1 MNTNQKVFAVISLLI
16 AAVVTVATSK
26 ATDEETEL
34 SSFGAASNC
43 ANATTTNQTIS
54 TAFGAIVTPEGMTF
68 IDLGLPKTTLDIP
81 AETVVSG
88 TISGGLSRVCTY
100 SLNTTS
106 GTLHVYS
113 CSDNS
118 NPVCQVSFTPQ

>member
-1 MNTNQKVFAVISLLI
+1 MNTNKKVFASLSLLI

-26 ATDEETEL
+26 QEEETEY
-34 SSFGAASNC
+34 SYFGAASTC
-43 ANATTTNQTIS
+43 ANATTTNQAIS
-54 TAFGAIVTPEGMTF
+54 VSFGSIITPAGMTF
-68 IDLGLPKTTLDIP
+68 VDLGIPKTTLNVATD
-81 AETVVSG
+81 TTVSG
-88 TISGGLSRVCTY
+88 TIAGGLARVCTY

>member
-1 MNTNQKVFAVISLLI
+1 VNTNQKVFAVISLLI

-26 ATDEETEL
+26 ATDEESEYFY
-34 SSFGAASNC
+34 FGAASNC
-43 ANATTTNQTIS
+43 ANATTTNQAIS
-54 TAFGAIVTPEGMTF
+54 TLFGSIVTPEGMTF
-68 IDLGLPKTTLDIP
+68 VSLGLPKTTLNIP
-81 AETVVSG
+81 SETVVSG
-88 TISGGLSRVCTY
+88 TITGGLNRVCTY

-118 NPVCQVSFTPQ
+118 NPVCQVSFVPQ